1 MNNFAVKE
9 LYSDKHTSLPSVS
22 SLLKISLGLILFT
35 MLSTA
40 LVYAETMSV
49 DVEGTSF
56 DVEYTA
62 TGFTVDDVESDSG
75 FGSLLFT
82 VDVTDS
88 IGILNLVL
96 ERSFLDSTFEGE
108 DDPFIIINQFGED
121 LVFTE
126 TTTSLSR
133 TLNIELPAGTIEVD
147 VIGTSFNNSIL
158 SEPVEPPVVETPTVE
173 PPVVETPTV
182 EPPVVETPTVEPPV
196 VETPTVEPPVVET
209 PTVEP
214 PVVETPTVEPPVDNT
229 PKIQCGPGTVL
240 KDGACVLD
248 ERCGP
253 GTVLKDGACVL
264 DSTSQS
270 SGSSK
275 GMGKESLMGF
285 VVAFVIAGIVAVI
298 FGIIARASKSSN

>member
-182 EPPVVETPTVEPPV
+182 EPPV
-196 VETPTVEPPVVET
+196 
-209 PTVEP
+209 
-214 PVVETPTVEPPVDNT
+214 DNT